1 MSETASDQ
9 MRAVQIPAAGS
20 DFAVVERDVPV
31 PGPEEVR
38 VSVDACGVCHSD
50 AFLKQGQWPGVEYPR
65 IPGHEVVGRIDAVG
79 ERVDAWDEGE
89 RVGIGWH
96 GGHCFTCEPCRRGKF
111 INCENGQV
119 TGFDYDG
126 GYAEYLTVPQETLA
140 SVPDGLDA
148 APAAPLMCAGVTTY
162 NALRNSDAKPGNLVA
177 IQGVGGLGHLAL
189 QYAHA
194 AGFETVA
201 VSRGTEKR
209 DLAFDLGAD
218 HYVDSEASDT
228 GEALTEL
235 GGAQVILGTAP
246 NAPAMESIADGL
258 GVDGQLLAVGIP
270 DEPLAVSVQ
279 PLVQGRRSV
288 AGWPSGDSR
297 DSQDT
302 LEFSALRDIE
312 PMIETY
318 SLAGAS
324 EAYERMMESEAR
336 FRAVIEP

>member
-1 MSETASDQ
+1 M
-9 MRAVQIPAAGS
+9 
-20 DFAVVERDVPV
+20 VVERDVPV

-50 AFLKQGQWPGVEYPR
+50 AFLKEGQWPGVEYPR
-65 IPGHEVVGRIDAVG
+65 TPGHEVVGRIDAVG
-79 ERVDAWDEGE
+79 ERVDTWDEGE

-111 INCENGQV
+111 INCENRQV

-126 GYAEYLTVPQETLA
+126 GYAEYLTAPQETLA

-201 VSRGTEKR
+201 VSRGTDKR

-218 HYVDSEASDT
+218 HYVDTEASDP

-235 GGAQVILGTAP
+235 GGAQVILGT
-246 NAPAMESIADGL
+246 DRK
-258 GVDGQLLAVGIP
+258 
-270 DEPLAVSVQ
+270 SV
-279 PLVQGRRSV
+279 V
-288 AGWPSGDSR
+288 
-297 DSQDT
+297 
-302 LEFSALRDIE
+302 
-312 PMIETY
+312 
-318 SLAGAS
+318 
-324 EAYERMMESEAR
+324 
-336 FRAVIEP
+336 